1 MMRKRSSD
9 PEIWCDFNGRMTERG
24 YLPTN
29 GTIQDLA
36 ALGLTL
42 EEAVGHRFVFVSDD
56 ADEQGNPDDIMHNGV
71 VVRDARC
78 GVLLEI
84 DDTDYFYHRS
94 ELSDQFAVFRGETPQ
109 VALEWWERD
118 G

>member
-1 MMRKRSSD
+1 M
-9 PEIWCDFNGRMTERG
+9 
-24 YLPTN
+24 
-29 GTIQDLA
+29 QDLA

-42 EEAVGHRFVFVSDD
+42 EEAVGRRFAFVSNE

-71 VVRDARC
+71 VVCDARF

-94 ELSDQFAVFRGETPQ
+94 ELSD
-109 VALEWWERD
+109 
-118 G
+118 